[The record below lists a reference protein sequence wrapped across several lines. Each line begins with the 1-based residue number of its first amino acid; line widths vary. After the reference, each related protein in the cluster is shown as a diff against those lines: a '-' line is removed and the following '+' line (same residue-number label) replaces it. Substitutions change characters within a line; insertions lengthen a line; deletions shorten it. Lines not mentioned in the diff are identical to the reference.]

1 MPEIPADYNRRLE
14 RLLEVCRNLSAN
26 LDYEPLLQ
34 TIIEVSSELTRS
46 ESSSIMVY
54 EQETL
59 SLRFVAAPFH
69 VIDSLKTINVPLDRS
84 VAGTV
89 FTTAQPMALH
99 HAERDNRVFRM
110 VDKELNENTISLL
123 AVPLL
128 FRGDVI
134 GVMEVMNKL
143 NNAHYTEEDIRI
155 VETLASQAAI
165 AIQNHRV
172 LDESQQAYRKVMEL
186 DRMKSDFVAIFSH
199 ELRTPLGIV
208 LGHASLLQDSVDQ
221 ELRNEVD
228 VIVRSS
234 MRLKEILDQ
243 FSNIDQ
249 IELGLTRLHRT
260 RVAIAPLIP
269 EVVGA
274 FQELAK
280 EKQITIRIDV
290 PQKAL
295 LIVEGDAEKIGIALR
310 NLVKNAL
317 TFSNEGGQ
325 VRVRAEEVP
334 GYVKISVIDNG
345 IGIPASEQEKIFQ
358 RFYQV
363 EKHMTRTHGGMG
375 LGLSIAKDM
384 VEMHG
389 GRIWV
394 ESVEGKGSRFTFL
407 LPLNAAQVT
416 AAQRVFQS

>member
-34 TIIEVSSELTRS
+34 SIIEVASELTRS

-54 EQETL
+54 EQETQ

-69 VIDSLKTINVPLDRS
+69 VIDSLKTINIPLDRS

-89 FTTAQPMALH
+89 FTSAQPMALH
-99 HAERDNRVFRM
+99 HAERDNRIFRM
-110 VDKELNENTISLL
+110 VDKELNENTNSLL
-123 AVPLL
+123 AVPLM
-128 FRGDVI
+128 FRGIVI
-134 GVMEVMNKL
+134 GVIEAMNKL
-143 NNAHYTEEDIRI
+143 NNAHYTEEDII
-155 VETLASQAAI
+155 ILETLASQAAI

-172 LDESQQAYRKVMEL
+172 LDDSQKSYRKVMEL

-199 ELRTPLGIV
+199 ELRTPLGVV
-208 LGHASLLQDSVDQ
+208 LGHASLLQESVDK
-221 ELRNEVD
+221 EMRDEVD

-249 IELGLTRLHRT
+249 IELGLTHLHRT
-260 RVAIAPLIP
+260 RVAIAPLIL

-274 FQELAK
+274 FQDLAN
-280 EKQITIRIDV
+280 EKMITIKIDI
-290 PQKAL
+290 PQKGL
-295 LIVEGDAEKIGIALR
+295 LFVEGDAEKIGIALR

-325 VRVRAEEVP
+325 MRVRAEEVP

-345 IGIPASEQEKIFQ
+345 LGIPASEQEKIFQ

-375 LGLSIAKDM
+375 LGLSITKDM

-416 AAQRVFQS
+416 AALRVFQP

>member
-1 MPEIPADYNRRLE
+1 MPEIPADYTRRLE

-34 TIIEVSSELTRS
+34 SIIEVASELTHS
-46 ESSSIMVY
+46 ESSSILVY

-69 VIDSLKTINVPLDRS
+69 IIDSLKTINVPLDRS

-89 FTTAQPMALH
+89 FSTAQPMALH
-99 HAERDNRVFRM
+99 HTERDNRVFRM
-110 VDKELNENTISLL
+110 VDKGLNENTNSIL
-123 AVPLL
+123 AVPLM
-128 FRGDVI
+128 FRGISI
-134 GVMEVMNKL
+134 GVIEAMNKL

-155 VETLASQAAI
+155 LETLASQAAI
-165 AIQNHRV
+165 AIQNYRV
-172 LDESQQAYRKVMEL
+172 LDDAQQAYRKVMEL

-199 ELRTPLGIV
+199 ELRTPLGVV
-208 LGHASLLQDSVDQ
+208 LGHASLLQDSVDK
-221 ELRNEVD
+221 EMRKEVD

-260 RVAIAPLIP
+260 RVAIATLIP
-269 EVVGA
+269 EVVDA

-280 EKQITIRIDV
+280 EKQIMIKIDI
-290 PQKAL
+290 PNKAPL
-295 LIVEGDAEKIGIALR
+295 FVEGDAEKIGIALR

-345 IGIPASEQEKIFQ
+345 IGITTSDQEKIFQ

-375 LGLSIAKDM
+375 LGLSITKNM

-416 AAQRVFQS
+416 AALRVFQS

>member
-1 MPEIPADYNRRLE
+1 MPEIPADYTRRLE

-34 TIIEVSSELTRS
+34 SIIEVASELTRS
-46 ESSSIMVY
+46 ESSTIMVY

-69 VIDSLKTINVPLDRS
+69 VIDSLKTISVPLDRS

-110 VDKELNENTISLL
+110 VDKGLNENTNSLL
-123 AVPLL
+123 AVPLM
-128 FRGDVI
+128 FRGISI
-134 GVMEVMNKL
+134 GVMEVMNKI

-155 VETLASQAAI
+155 LETLASQAAI
-165 AIQNHRV
+165 AIQNYRV
-172 LDESQQAYRKVMEL
+172 LDDAQQAYRKVMEL

-199 ELRTPLGIV
+199 ELRTPLGVV
-208 LGHASLLQDSVDQ
+208 LGHASLLQDSVDK
-221 ELRNEVD
+221 EMRKEVD

-274 FQELAK
+274 FQELGK
-280 EKQITIRIDV
+280 EKQITIKIDI
-290 PQKAL
+290 PHAAPL
-295 LIVEGDAEKIGIALR
+295 FVEGDAEKIGIALR

-345 IGIPASEQEKIFQ
+345 IGIPTSEQEKIFQ

-375 LGLSIAKDM
+375 LGLSITKDM

-407 LPLNAAQVT
+407 LPLNSAQVT
-416 AAQRVFQS
+416 AAQRVFRS

>member
-1 MPEIPADYNRRLE
+1 MTEIPADYTRRLE

-34 TIIEVSSELTRS
+34 SIIEVTSELTHS

-69 VIDSLKTINVPLDRS
+69 ILDSLKTINVPLDRS

-89 FTTAQPMALH
+89 FTTGQPMALH
-99 HAERDNRVFRM
+99 HAERDKRIFRM
-110 VDKELNENTISLL
+110 VDKELNENTNSLL
-123 AVPLL
+123 AVPLM
-128 FRGDVI
+128 FHGMSI
-134 GVMEVMNKL
+134 GVMEAMNKL

-155 VETLASQAAI
+155 LETLASQAAI

-172 LDESQQAYRKVMEL
+172 LDDAQQAYRKVMEL

-199 ELRTPLGIV
+199 ELRTPLGVV
-208 LGHASLLQDSVDQ
+208 LGHASLLQDNVDK
-221 ELRNEVD
+221 EMRKEVD
-228 VIVRSS
+228 IIVRSS
-234 MRLKEILDQ
+234 MRLKEILEQ

-280 EKQITIRIDV
+280 EKQITIKIDIPHEAPLFV
-290 PQKAL
+290 Q
-295 LIVEGDAEKIGIALR
+295 GDAEKIGIALR

-345 IGIPASEQEKIFQ
+345 IGIPTSEQEKIFQ

-375 LGLSIAKDM
+375 LGLSITKDM

>member
-14 RLLEVCRNLSAN
+14 RLLEVCRSLSAN

-34 TIIEVSSELTRS
+34 SIIEVASELTRS

-54 EQETL
+54 DQETL

-69 VIDSLKTINVPLDRS
+69 VIDNLKNITVPLDRS

-89 FTTAQPMALH
+89 FTSAQPMALH
-99 HAERDNRVFRM
+99 HAEHDNRVFRM
-110 VDKELNENTISLL
+110 VDKELNENTNSLL
-123 AVPLL
+123 AVPLI
-128 FRGDVI
+128 FRGNVI
-134 GVMEVMNKL
+134 GVIEALNKL
-143 NNAHYTEEDIRI
+143 NNAHYTEDDIRVLEI
-155 VETLASQAAI
+155 LASQAAI

-172 LDESQQAYRKVMEL
+172 VNDSQQAYRKVMEL

-199 ELRTPLGIV
+199 ELRTPLGVV
-208 LGHASLLQDSVDQ
+208 LGHASLLQESVDK
-221 ELRNEVD
+221 ELRDEVD
-228 VIVRSS
+228 IIVRSS

-249 IELGLTRLHRT
+249 IELGLTRLQRT
-260 RVAIAPLIP
+260 RVAIAPLIA

-274 FQELAK
+274 FHELAR
-280 EKQITIRIDV
+280 EKQITIKIDV

-295 LIVEGDAEKIGIALR
+295 LFVEGDAEKIGMALR

-317 TFSNEGGQ
+317 TFTNEGGQ

-375 LGLSIAKDM
+375 LGLSITKDM

-407 LPLNAAQVT
+407 LPLNAAQVA
-416 AAQRVFQS
+416 AAQRVFQP